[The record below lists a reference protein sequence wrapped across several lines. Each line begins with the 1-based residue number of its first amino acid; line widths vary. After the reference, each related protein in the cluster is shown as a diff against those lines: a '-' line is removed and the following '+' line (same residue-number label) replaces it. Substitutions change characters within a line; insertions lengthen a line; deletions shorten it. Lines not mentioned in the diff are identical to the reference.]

1 MCPVLRANSMMI
13 RLDKA
18 LQAWG
23 RPDFE
28 TVLKSEVA
36 QLGAACL
43 PLQQGLSGSNYV
55 ADVPVTPVIHG
66 VVETGNAIRIRAGI
80 FYQGIIGGCNC
91 ADDPGPSGEINE
103 YCEVQIEI
111 DKATATA
118 KVILI
123 TDESN
128 PFIGN

>member
-1 MCPVLRANSMMI
+1 MMI

-23 RPDFE
+23 SPDFE

-36 QLGAACL
+36 QLGADCL
-43 PLQQGLSGSNYV
+43 PLQQGLAGSNYV
-55 ADVPVTPVIHG
+55 ADVPVTPVIHS
-66 VVETGNAIRIRAGI
+66 VVETENAIRIRMGI
-80 FYQGIIGGCNC
+80 FYQGVIGGCNC

-103 YCEVQIEI
+103 YCAVLIDI
-111 DKATATA
+111 DKSTAAA

-123 TDESN
+123 ADES
-128 PFIGN
+128 PESHQVGRFGQV

>member
-1 MCPVLRANSMMI
+1 MI

-23 RPDFE
+23 RSDFE
-28 TVLKSEVA
+28 TVLKREVV
-36 QLGAACL
+36 QLGADCL
-43 PLQQGLSGSNYV
+43 PLQQGLVGSNYV
-55 ADVPVTPVIHG
+55 ADVPVTPVIHS

-91 ADDPGPSGEINE
+91 ADDPSPSGEINE
-103 YCEVQIEI
+103 YCEVQIDI
-111 DKATATA
+111 DKSTATA

-123 TDESN
+123 TDEPPESHQVGR
-128 PFIGN
+128 FGQV